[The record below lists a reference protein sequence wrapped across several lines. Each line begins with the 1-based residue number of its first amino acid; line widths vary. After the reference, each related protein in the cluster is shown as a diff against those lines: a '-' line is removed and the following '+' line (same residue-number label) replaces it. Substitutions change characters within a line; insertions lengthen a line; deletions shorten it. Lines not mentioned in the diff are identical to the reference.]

1 MYLGQFKIDCEQF
14 NVTYKLS
21 DSNGSLQYRGIERLA
36 QFASIFTEE
45 VTEVNQIFVKMAKAD
60 TDEKKLEVMTDLS
73 DWLGDMMVYC
83 ATEAGRW
90 GIPIESVL
98 EIIMQ
103 SNASKL
109 GADGK
114 PIYDERGKVMKGPNY
129 WKPEP
134 KIREQLKTRNFE
146 DLSSTDNIVF
156 A

>member
-1 MYLGQFKIDCEQF
+1 
-14 NVTYKLS
+14 
-21 DSNGSLQYRGIERLA
+21 
-36 QFASIFTEE
+36 
-45 VTEVNQIFVKMAKAD
+45 MAKAD

-73 DWLGDMMVYC
+73 DWLGDMIVYC

-90 GIPIESVL
+90 GIPIEGVL

-109 GADGK
+109 GADGL
-114 PIYDERGKVMKGPNY
+114 PIYDERAKVMKGPNY

-134 KIREQLKTRNFE
+134 KIREQLKLRNFE
-146 DLSSTDNIVF
+146 DLSSTDNLVF